1 MKKILFISTRNP
13 YSNRYSGDI
22 IGSKKIINLLKK
34 SNLLDVVSLGKK
46 KDFSRKIFLYLK
58 GQFFLAN
65 FYMH

>member
-46 KDFSRKIFLYLK
+46 KIFQGKIFLYLK

-65 FYMH
+65 FCMH